1 MVKTPLP
8 GRIIIRAP
16 ISDKPMPTIRLG
28 PIFSFKNKKAPKVI
42 NTGLM
47 LNKAV
52 TWAKPNLDN
61 EKKNSVVAIISATDL
76 KNCSFGYLVSP

>member
-1 MVKTPLP
+1 MKTLLP

-16 ISDKPMPTIRLG
+16 ISDTPMPIIRFR

-42 NTGLM
+42 KTGLM

-52 TWAKPNLDN
+52 ASAKPNLEN

-76 KNCSFGYLVSP
+76 KNCSFGYLVFP